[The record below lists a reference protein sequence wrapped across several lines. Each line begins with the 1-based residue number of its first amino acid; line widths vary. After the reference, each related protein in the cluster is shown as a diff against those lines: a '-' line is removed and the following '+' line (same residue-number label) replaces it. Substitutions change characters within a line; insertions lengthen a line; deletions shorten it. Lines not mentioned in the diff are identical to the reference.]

1 MSHSMKPLMLV
12 LLMLFPIVLF
22 AQQGNPSFIKEISA
36 AADAAP
42 AVSTALDDAALAPKD
57 SSAASPYHPDAN
69 AQQQSPAQAPPPSPP
84 PGVESRPKIPGSMVG
99 YIDNPIVQNQI
110 RIRFDAGFDDEFPD
124 RSEFFYAKCGCYRH
138 LNQSALP
145 LPLQAA
151 YDPNAPGPGLGVP
164 NAINFQQL
172 YMNVEFS
179 PQRRFSAFVEVPI
192 RWLQPQGFQAA
203 PPASLGFLPFSN
215 QSGLSDVTAG
225 FKVAAVA
232 TESTYLT
239 FQFKSYFP
247 SGDASKGLGT
257 NHYSIEPSLLLY
269 QQLSS
274 RFTIEG
280 QIGDW
285 HPIGWSDGVPT
296 TSSEGFAGDVFF
308 YGIGPSYKLYQGRHI
323 GLAPVIELFG
333 WHVLGGFETQPGGT
347 VDLAANEVSG
357 VNIVNLKAG
366 VRTNIGFHSS
376 VYVGFGQALTH
387 DDWYKHLVRAEYR
400 YSF

>member
-203 PPASLGFLPFSN
+203 PPASLGFLPFS
-215 QSGLSDVTAG
+215 SHAGLSDVTAG
-225 FKVAAVA
+225 FKFAAGAVLEEH
-232 TESTYLT
+232 TLHS
-239 FQFKSYFP
+239 
-247 SGDASKGLGT
+247 
-257 NHYSIEPSLLLY
+257 
-269 QQLSS
+269 SS
-274 RFTIEG
+274 RAIFPPATHRRAWGQTIG
-280 QIGDW
+280 A
-285 HPIGWSDGVPT
+285 WSLPCSCTTVSRRDGL
-296 TSSEGFAGDVFF
+296 SKARS
-308 YGIGPSYKLYQGRHI
+308 GIGIPSV
-323 GLAPVIELFG
+323 GLQEFRFLHLRFRKG
-333 WHVLGGFETQPGGT
+333 SQETFFST
-347 VDLAANEVSG
+347 DLVPATSCIKEITSG
-357 VNIVNLKAG
+357 
-366 VRTNIGFHSS
+366 
-376 VYVGFGQALTH
+376 
-387 DDWYKHLVRAEYR
+387 
-400 YSF
+400 